1 MVGVDTTFLVD
12 LFRNESNA
20 IKLLEELS
28 KSKERI
34 VTTVINMA
42 ELYKGAFLH
51 SNTEKKLEEI
61 EELKNLLIIFDMRI
75 ESAKYYG
82 KIYADLI

>member
-42 ELYKGAFLH
+42 ELYKEAFLH
-51 SNTEKKLEEI
+51 SNTEKKLEGI
-61 EELKNLLIIFDMRI
+61 EDIME
-75 ESAKYYG
+75 KYMQT
-82 KIYADLI
+82 

>member
-1 MVGVDTTFLVD
+1 MVGVDTTFLID
-12 LFRNESNA
+12 FFRNDSNA

-61 EELKNLLIIFDMRI
+61 KELKNLLIIFDMRI

>member
-1 MVGVDTTFLVD
+1 MVGVDTTFLID

-51 SNTEKKLEEI
+51 SNTEKKLEGI
-61 EELKNLLIIFDMRI
+61 EDIME
-75 ESAKYYG
+75 KYMQT
-82 KIYADLI
+82 

>member
-1 MVGVDTTFLVD
+1 LVGVDTTFLVD

-51 SNTEKKLEEI
+51 SNTEKKLEGI
-61 EELKNLLIIFDMRI
+61 IKILKNR
-75 ESAKYYG
+75 K
-82 KIYADLI
+82 

>member
-1 MVGVDTTFLVD
+1 MVGVDTTFLID
-12 LFRNESNA
+12 LFRNDSNA

-61 EELKNLLIIFDMRI
+61 KELKNLLIIFDMRI